1 MKYWIEENI
10 LLIDLLVNSKIV
22 SSKREA
28 KEMITGNAISINNKK
43 ITDIEATITKNDAI
57 DEKVILLKKGKKN
70 FYLGLFN

>member
-1 MKYWIEENI
+1 
-10 LLIDLLVNSKIV
+10 
-22 SSKREA
+22 
-28 KEMITGNAISINNKK
+28 MITGNAISINNKK